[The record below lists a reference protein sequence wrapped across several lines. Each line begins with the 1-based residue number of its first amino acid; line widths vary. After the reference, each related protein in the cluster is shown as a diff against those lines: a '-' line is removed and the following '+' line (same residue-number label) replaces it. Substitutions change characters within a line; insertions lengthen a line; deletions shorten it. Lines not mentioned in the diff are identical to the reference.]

1 MFRCKFSLVKLF
13 FSKSLGPLLLANVC
27 RLSGVVVIDAHIR
40 DLMIKNCPR
49 YQPKTPQ
56 PNDNND
62 DEVVEEE
69 PVEGGLNFDEFVAVF
84 DIRDQTLFRQF
95 SKCAI

>member
-1 MFRCKFSLVKLF
+1 ML
-13 FSKSLGPLLLANVC
+13 PNVC
-27 RLSGVVVIDAHIR
+27 RLCGVVVIDAHIR

-84 DIRDQTLFRQF
+84 DIRDQTRFLQLAKRVIQEIFVLRIW
-95 SKCAI
+95 AEH

>member
-1 MFRCKFSLVKLF
+1 ML
-13 FSKSLGPLLLANVC
+13 PNVC
-27 RLSGVVVIDAHIR
+27 RLCGVVVVDAHIR

-62 DEVVEEE
+62 DEAVEEE
-69 PVEGGLNFDEFVAVF
+69 PVEGGLNFDEFVSVF
-84 DIRDQTLFRQF
+84 DIRDQTHFLFNILFLSSQD
-95 SKCAI
+95 

>member
-1 MFRCKFSLVKLF
+1 ML
-13 FSKSLGPLLLANVC
+13 PNVC
-27 RLSGVVVIDAHIR
+27 RLCGVVVIDAHIR

-84 DIRDQTLFRQF
+84 DIRDQTRFLQLTKRVIEEEFLLRIW
-95 SKCAI
+95 AEP

>member
-1 MFRCKFSLVKLF
+1 ML
-13 FSKSLGPLLLANVC
+13 PNVC
-27 RLSGVVVIDAHIR
+27 RLCGVVVVDAHIR

-62 DEVVEEE
+62 DEAVEEE
-69 PVEGGLNFDEFVAVF
+69 PVEGGLNFDEFVSVF
-84 DIRDQTLFRQF
+84 DIRDQTRFLQLAKRVIQEIFVLR
-95 SKCAI
+95 I